1 MIRKLKVRNYAIVR
15 DLDIDLDSG
24 LTILSGETGA
34 GKSILIGALSLILGE
49 RASSEA
55 VRAGEDLAVV
65 EAEITELP
73 RSAED
78 ELRSLDVEFD
88 GDAVTFRREVQA
100 KGASRAFVNG
110 RQIALGALKNIAGA
124 MFDLV
129 GQHQQQ
135 YLIDTDHHVNFL
147 DNFGNLTGLCDNVR
161 TDYELLTGLKAELER
176 SKDISLRQQQM
187 VELYRFQIREIE
199 QADLSVGEEESL
211 LSEKK
216 VLEHAEL
223 LRTTLS
229 TLSDILATED
239 DSITS
244 RMAQAE
250 SMLRDAAE
258 IDSSLADSLENLSGS
273 RFVLEDIGR
282 TLASRAQS
290 VEADPNRLQ
299 QIEDRLDV
307 YYNLKKKYGG
317 SLDALSAYHE
327 KIKTELNS
335 DVDLSA
341 RIEEIESEL
350 AHVRVKLT
358 QSAIELSEKRGKQA
372 ALLSRKIEREIAELG
387 IAKGQFDVRVERRED
402 EHGLI
407 ESKGIRYRVER
418 DGIDNV
424 EFYFCANRGEELR
437 PLAKIAS
444 GGELSRVMLALK
456 TVGATRKKLETL
468 IFDEVDS
475 GIGGE
480 VAAAVGRKLRQLAK
494 RHQILVITHLQQI
507 AAAGD
512 HHYKV
517 YKEKSEGRMITK
529 IKRLTEDERRREI
542 GRMLS
547 GDKLTE
553 TSLRQAEELLEQF
566 E

>member
-1 MIRKLKVRNYAIVR
+1 MIRSLKIRNYAIVR

-34 GKSILIGALSLILGE
+34 GKSILIGALNLILGE

-65 EAEITELP
+65 EAEISELP
-73 RSAED
+73 RSAAD
-78 ELRSLDVEFD
+78 ELRRLDVEFD

-110 RQIALGALKNIAGA
+110 RMVALGALKKIAA
-124 MFDLV
+124 TMFDLV

-135 YLIDTDHHVNFL
+135 YLIDTDHHVSFL
-147 DNFGNLTGLCDNVR
+147 DNFGNLTGLCDDVR
-161 TDYELLTGLKAELER
+161 IRYELLVGLKAELER
-176 SKDISLRQQQM
+176 MQDISLRQQQM
-187 VELYRFQIREIE
+187 VELYRFQIQEIE
-199 QADLSVGEEESL
+199 QADLSGGEEESL

-216 VLEHAEL
+216 VLENAEK
-223 LRTTLS
+223 LRTTLT
-229 TLSDILATED
+229 TLSDMLATED

-244 RMAQAE
+244 KTARAE
-250 SMLRDAAE
+250 SMLREAAE
-258 IDSSLADSLENLSGS
+258 IDSSLSDSLESLTGS
-273 RFVLEDIGR
+273 RFVLEDVGR

-290 VEADPNRLQ
+290 IEADPNRLQ

-317 SLDALSAYHE
+317 SLEALNEYHE

-341 RIEEIESEL
+341 RIEEIEGEL
-350 AHVRVKLT
+350 HQVRTKLT
-358 QSAIELSEKRGKQA
+358 ESALELSEKRGKHA
-372 ALLSRKIEREIAELG
+372 ALLSKKIEREIAQLG
-387 IAKGQFDVRVERRED
+387 ITKGQFDVRVVRREYG
-402 EHGLI
+402 HGLI

-418 DGIDNV
+418 DGIDDV

-480 VAAAVGRKLRQLAK
+480 VAAAVGKKLRHLARK
-494 RHQILVITHLQQI
+494 HQILVITHLQQI

-517 YKEKSEGRMITK
+517 YKEKSDGRMITK
-529 IKRLTEDERRREI
+529 IKRLTEDDRRQEI